1 MLDIFL
7 DAVKKILKSRL
18 FPITLI
24 YFALFFV
31 IIHQLFVLQI
41 VQGPELAKTSDFR
54 TTKSREIKS
63 TRGNV
68 YDRNGKLLASNIL
81 SYSVTMEDSTD
92 IVSNEQRN
100 MVVDRLIKIIE
111 KNGDTLNNEFY
122 IIKNADGNFEFTIE
136 GEALT
141 RFKKNVYAYVLVD
154 NELTEAQ
161 QNATAKEVYDFLLNG
176 TGDDYTDMFGITGDY
191 TGEEILKIMGVRYAL
206 FCNYPKYLQIT
217 IASKLSDTTVAA
229 ISESSADLPGV
240 EIQQQTKRVYND
252 SLYFAHI
259 LGYTG
264 MISSDELI
272 NNEAIKNEDGTDY
285 YNSTDIVGKTGIEK
299 KFEDKL
305 GGKKGSEIVAVNT
318 SGKVIDTVEFV
329 EPVAGNDIYLTID
342 SNLQIATY
350 HLLEKEIAKILI
362 SKIEPDMNYG
372 SKGESA
378 SKITI
383 PIYEVYFALINNNII
398 DIKKFDDKGA
408 SQLERQVYGKYQS
421 KLSNVFSQLDNL
433 LSINNTITNN
443 KAGEMEDY
451 LNYFY
456 TALVDNNILLE
467 ASIPEDDTT
476 YQSYLND
483 KISLSSFLQY
493 AIHNNW
499 VDLSKL
505 NVGTE
510 YFSADEHF
518 TKLINYTK
526 GILEKDGKFNKKIYR
541 TLVFSYNLSGTEIS
555 LLLFDQGVLEYNE
568 GDEKDA
574 RFIDFKHL
582 KNGKMSSYDFMMA
595 KLKSL
600 EITPAM
606 LALDPCSGS
615 VVVTDVKTGV
625 LLALVTYPSFDNNKL
640 ANKVDSAYY
649 SKLIDDKSLPLRNRP
664 TMQRTAPGSTFK
676 MVTSFAALEE
686 NVVAPSETIYDLGIF
701 EKSQPPAKCHIYPG
715 SHGAVNIVDA
725 LKVSCNYF
733 FYEMGWRLSIDGN
746 GKFNEDLGLQRLA
759 TYAELF
765 GLNTTS
771 GIELSEAD
779 PEISNDDP
787 VRSAIGQGSNDY
799 TPVQLSRYITTLAN
813 NGTCFNLTILDKILN
828 KDGQTVLD
836 NSATILND
844 LTKIK
849 SSTWDAVHQGMF
861 SAINVQG
868 GSVVSLFKNLGV
880 TVAGKTGT
888 SQLSLISPNNAL
900 FLSYAPYQDPEISIT
915 AVIPSGYTSFNAAE
929 LSSNIYKLYFNLED
943 PEKLVEGEVTVPET
957 NIDAVSE

>member
-31 IIHQLFVLQI
+31 IIHQLFQLQI

-54 TTKSREIKS
+54 TTKSREVKS

-68 YDRNGKLLASNIL
+68 YDRNGILLASNIL
-81 SYSVTMEDSTD
+81 SFSVTMEDSTD

-111 KNGDTLNNEFY
+111 KNGDTLDNVFY
-122 IIKNADGNFEFTIE
+122 IIQNADGGFEFTIE

-154 NELTEAQ
+154 DELTEAQ

-176 TGDDYTDMFGITGDY
+176 TGDDYTDMFGITGYY
-191 TGEEILKIMGVRYAL
+191 TDEEILKIMGVRYAL

-217 IASKLSDTTVAA
+217 IASNLSDTTVAA

-240 EIQQQTKRVYND
+240 EIQQQTQRVYND

-318 SGKVIDTVEFV
+318 SGKVIDTVEYE

-408 SQLERQVYGKYQS
+408 SQLERKAYGKYQS

-433 LSINNTITNN
+433 LSINNTITND

-451 LNYFY
+451 LDYFY
-456 TALVDNNILLE
+456 TVLVDNDILLKD
-467 ASIPEDDTT
+467 SIPEEDTT

-510 YFSADEHF
+510 YYSVEEHF

-526 GILEKDGKFNKKIYR
+526 EILEKDSKFNKKIYR

-555 LLLFDQGVLEYNE
+555 LLLFDQGVLEYNKTDVKKLE
-568 GDEKDA
+568 DGN
-574 RFIDFKHL
+574 I
-582 KNGKMSSYDFMMA
+582 SSYTFITD

-615 VVVTDVKTGV
+615 VVVTDVKTGD
-625 LLALVTYPSFDNNKL
+625 LLALVTYPSFDNNEL
-640 ANKVDSAYY
+640 ANKVNSTYY
-649 SKLIDDKSLPLRNRP
+649 LKLLDDKSLPLRNRP

-686 NVVAPSETIYDLGIF
+686 NVVSPSEKIYDLGIF

-715 SHGAVNIVDA
+715 SHGSVNIVDA

-733 FYEMGWRLSIDGN
+733 FYEMGWRLSIDSN
-746 GKFNEDLGLQRLA
+746 GKFNEELGLGRLA
-759 TYAELF
+759 KYANLF
-765 GLNTTS
+765 GLNATS

-787 VRSAIGQGSNDY
+787 VRSSIGQGSNDY

-813 NGTCFNLTILDKILN
+813 NGTCYNLTILDKIVN

-836 NSATILND
+836 NNATILND

-849 SSTWDAVHQGMF
+849 SSTWAAVHQGMY
-861 SAINVQG
+861 SVVNVQG
-868 GSVVSLFKNLGV
+868 GSVVSLYKNLGV
-880 TVAGKTGT
+880 IVAGKTGT
-888 SQLSLISPNNAL
+888 SQQSLVRPNNAL
-900 FLSYAPYQDPEISIT
+900 FLSYAPFVNPEISVT
-915 AVIPSGYTSFNAAE
+915 TVIPNGYTSFNAAE
-929 LSSNIYKLYFNLED
+929 LSSNIYKIYFNLED
-943 PEKLVEGEVTVPET
+943 PEKIIEGEVTVPET
-957 NIDAVSE
+957 NIDAATE